1 MGGICF
7 DQWGEALVSCP
18 ACEDDTGPDNE
29 SRDQTRQD
37 ETRRDADDLT
47 GWTKLVRIFSRWFRQ
62 GPLVRQPMCAWVF
75 LYWFGGGS
83 AKKTTTSNGRCK
95 CERKLTHAKAMLCK
109 PNHTK
114 SKQATPSQ
122 AKLRQAR
129 ESRDKA
135 THATSNQ
142 TKARQGNAEQSKLLS
157 EICQQGKRQVKQES
171 GEEFEIEK
179 KERMTNKWQEQ

>member
-1 MGGICF
+1 M
-7 DQWGEALVSCP
+7 DQAGSHFFQMVPAGPAGSTTHVRLSFFVLVWWRLS
-18 ACEDDTGPDNE
+18 
-29 SRDQTRQD
+29 
-37 ETRRDADDLT
+37 
-47 GWTKLVRIFSRWFRQ
+47 
-62 GPLVRQPMCAWVF
+62 
-75 LYWFGGGS
+75 
-83 AKKTTTSNGRCK
+83 KKTTTSNGRCK

-171 GEEFEIEK
+171 GEEFEIEQ
-179 KERMTNKWQEQ
+179 KERMTNK